1 MMRRG
6 RSASASLIPL
16 LAAVA
21 LAACSGSSP
30 GAATPQA
37 GSSAD
42 AGATSAAAQQI
53 LPDLSFPAD
62 PAAPGPYAVGVTT
75 RTFNR
80 PLADGS
86 VRPLETYI
94 WYPAAPGGAPADD
107 SLQATP
113 EAPVAFGGPFPLV
126 IFSHGS
132 GGSPRQSVFF
142 TAHLA
147 SYGFVVAAP
156 PHPGN
161 TTTDC
166 FPCDDPLGMVNSAI
180 NRPPDVRFVT
190 DALINLS
197 GNGDSLLAGA
207 VDGARVGI
215 SGHSFGAYTTL
226 AVEAD
231 GPPFL
236 AGLAMSAPAERLQA
250 PAVGQITLPTM
261 IMSGDVDNVLP
272 PDQQR
277 SVFDN
282 LTSSPIRYLLTL
294 KGAGHMSFTDFCL
307 PAFPGCR
314 DGDMAPQ
321 EAQTLINRYG
331 VAFLLEYVA
340 GDGRYSAYLDR
351 AGASPGADA
360 TLERAP

>member
-1 MMRRG
+1 MMRRA
-6 RSASASLIPL
+6 RSISAMVIPL
-16 LAAVA
+16 LAALA
-21 LAACSGSSP
+21 LAACSGSSRD
-30 GAATPQA
+30 AATPET
-37 GSSAD
+37 GSTAD
-42 AGATSAAAQQI
+42 TGATAAAAQRI
-53 LPDLSFPAD
+53 SPDLSFPAD

-80 PLADGS
+80 ALADGS

-94 WYPAAPGGAPADD
+94 WYPAAAGGAPADD
-107 SLQATP
+107 SLQAMP
-113 EAPVAFGGPFPLV
+113 EAAVASGGPFPLV

-132 GGSPRQSVFF
+132 GGNPRQSVFF

-166 FPCDDPLGMVNSAI
+166 FPCDDALGMVNSAV

-190 DALINLS
+190 DGLINLS
-197 GNGDSLLAGA
+197 GGGDSLLAGA
-207 VDGARVGI
+207 VDGERVGI

-236 AGLAMSAPAERLQA
+236 AGLAMSAPAEPLQE
-250 PAVGQITLPTM
+250 PSIGRITLPTM

-277 SVFDN
+277 AVFDN
-282 LTSSPIRYLLTL
+282 LTSSPVRYLLTL
-294 KGAGHMSFTDFCL
+294 RGAGHMSFTDFCL

-340 GDGRYSAYLDR
+340 GDGRYSAYL
-351 AGASPGADA
+351 AAAASPGADV